1 VKAGWLLALAA
12 ALALAPPQGMK
23 TIAVSSVDLPRDFV
37 NLPSPRAR
45 FDSLIVSV
53 LRSEGFTVV
62 PSAVSDSI
70 WVHLRDSLGGYF
82 DTYTGKLLEAKW
94 NVVHL
99 GTLRALK
106 ARYGAEAWLHP
117 DIAYVGA
124 PFKGGK
130 VKWHGVE
137 QTSGAPGGV
146 GGFLFGTKTGSVPAL
161 SFFATVEDTAGKEL
175 YSGAGGIELAARIV
189 GDRFVD
195 VPRLSLLGDGGRNV
209 TAVHLALD
217 SLPAR
222 LGVRAGP

>member
-12 ALALAPPQGMK
+12 IALPPRQGVK

-37 NLPSPRAR
+37 NLTSPRAR

-62 PSAVSDSI
+62 PAAVPDSI
-70 WVHLRDSLGGYF
+70 WVRLRDSIGGYF
-82 DTYTGKLLEAKW
+82 DTYTGKLVEAKW
-94 NVVHL
+94 NAVHL
-99 GTLRALK
+99 GTLRELK

-117 DIAYVGA
+117 EIEFVGA
-124 PFKGGK
+124 RFTGGK
-130 VKWHGVE
+130 VKWDGVE

-161 SFFATVEDTAGKEL
+161 SLFIVLEDPTGKEL
-175 YSGAGGIELAARIV
+175 YSGVGGIELAARIV

-195 VPRLSLLGDGGRNV
+195 VPRLALLGDGGHNV

-217 SLPAR
+217 SLAAR
-222 LGVRAGP
+222 LSGGARP

>member
-70 WVHLRDSLGGYF
+70 WVRLRDSLGGYF

>member
-1 VKAGWLLALAA
+1 MLALAA
-12 ALALAPPQGMK
+12 GLALAPRQGVK
-23 TIAVSSVDLPRDFV
+23 TIAVSSIDLPRDFA

-53 LRSEGFTVV
+53 LRGEGFTVV
-62 PSAVSDSI
+62 SAAASESI
-70 WVHLRDSLGGYF
+70 WVHLRDSMGGYY
-82 DTYTGKLLEAKW
+82 DTYTGKLVEAKW
-94 NVVHL
+94 NAVHL
-99 GTLRALK
+99 GTLRELR

-117 DIAYVGA
+117 DIEFVGA
-124 PFKGGK
+124 PFEGGK

-161 SFFATVEDTAGKEL
+161 SLFTMVEDSAGKEL
-175 YSGAGGIELAARIV
+175 YSGVGGIELAARIV

-195 VPRLSLLGDGGRNV
+195 FPRLALLGDGGRNV
-209 TAVHLALD
+209 AAVHLALD

-222 LGVRAGP
+222 LAGKTGP